1 MLFSSRIN
9 VKEMSLKLQLLTGK
23 EITDTFPTNMIFH
36 LLCAL
41 EIRLSL
47 SLLHSMNSV
56 LNKIPPVCTQH
67 ELLI

>member
-9 VKEMSLKLQLLTGK
+9 VKEMSSKLQLLTGK
-23 EITDTFPTNMIFH
+23 EITDTFPTNMTFH

-47 SLLHSMNSV
+47 SLSPA
-56 LNKIPPVCTQH
+56 LNEFSFK
-67 ELLI
+67 

>member
-9 VKEMSLKLQLLTGK
+9 VKELSSKLQLLTGK
-23 EITDTFPTNMIFH
+23 EITDTFPINMIFH

-47 SLLHSMNSV
+47 SPA
-56 LNKIPPVCTQH
+56 LNEFSFK
-67 ELLI
+67 